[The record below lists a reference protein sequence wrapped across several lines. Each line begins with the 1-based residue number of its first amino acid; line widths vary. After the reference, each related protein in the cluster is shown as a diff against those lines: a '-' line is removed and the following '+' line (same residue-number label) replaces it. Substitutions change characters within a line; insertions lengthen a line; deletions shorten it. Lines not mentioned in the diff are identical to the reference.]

1 MTRWIYGLSRALAWL
16 GGVVLVVISLI
27 SVTSILGRALSLIGL
42 GPVPGDFELVE
53 MGTALAVFCFLP
65 WCHLKNGHAF
75 VDLLWNAYPAWL
87 QQVLQVLTELL
98 TLVVW
103 GLLIWRMGVALQD
116 YRSNGETSFILG
128 VPVWWGYGA
137 SLLPAVFG
145 VFVIFWR
152 LLETLGLAKPPA
164 DFAMSVGEH

>member
-1 MTRWIYGLSRALAWL
+1 MTKWVYGLSRVLAWL
-16 GGVVLVVISLI
+16 GGVVLVLISVI
-27 SVTSILGRALSLIGL
+27 SVTSILGRALSLVGL

-75 VDLLWNAYPAWL
+75 VDILWSVYPAWM
-87 QQVLQVLTELL
+87 QRGLQVLTELL

-103 GLLIWRMGVALQD
+103 SLLIWRMSVAMGD
-116 YRSNGETSFILG
+116 YHGNGETSFILG
-128 VPVWWGYGA
+128 VPVWWGYAA
-137 SLLPAVFG
+137 SLVPAVFG
-145 VFVIFWR
+145 VFVILWR

-164 DFAMSVGEH
+164 DFAMSAGEH

>member
-1 MTRWIYGLSRALAWL
+1 MTKWVYGLSRALAWL
-16 GGVVLVVISLI
+16 GGVVLVLISLI

-75 VDLLWNAYPAWL
+75 VDILWNTYPRWM
-87 QQVLQVLTELL
+87 QRGLQVLTELL

-103 GLLIWRMGVALQD
+103 SLLIWRMSVATQD
-116 YRSNGETSFILG
+116 YHGNGETSFILG
-128 VPVWWGYGA
+128 VPVWWGYAA
-137 SLLPAVFG
+137 SLVPAVFG
-145 VFVIFWR
+145 VFVILWR

-164 DFAMSVGEH
+164 DFAMSAGEH